1 MRDPL
6 LPLLPGPQDADRPW
20 LICYRIDE
28 RVELTGHVL
37 SMWMA
42 KIAGLIT
49 AESVQGDGVHVG
61 LPPHWRT
68 VAWACGTW
76 MAGRSVLLGSSEE
89 ISAAGLVPELSVA
102 FTPEDLCDEAE
113 AQVLVP
119 PASLA
124 LRWPGELPALVL
136 DGAADLMHYPDH
148 FTPVSAAADLMC
160 LSDLGDRGVLS
171 SDPAAPAAQ
180 GGPAGTSPSDP
191 RPTSLTRAQLVAQ
204 VEASCRTAGADNRSA
219 SRAAL
224 VRHAD
229 TAQMLQ
235 EVLVAWR
242 SGRTAVIL
250 TPEAG
255 DDIAATAIRQE
266 GITEWTGG
274 AQPH

>member
-1 MRDPL
+1 MPDPL

-20 LICYRIDE
+20 LVCYGIDE

-37 SMWMA
+37 SMWLA
-42 KIAGLIT
+42 KTAGFVT
-49 AESVQGDGVHVG
+49 SESAPGDGVHVA

-76 MAGRSVLLGSSEE
+76 LAGRSVLLGSSEE
-89 ISAAGLVPELSVA
+89 IRAAGLVPELSVA
-102 FTPEDLCDEAE
+102 FTPESLCEEAE

-119 PASLA
+119 SASLA

-148 FTPVSAAADLMC
+148 FTPVSAAGDLTC
-160 LSDLGDRGVLS
+160 LSDLTAEMAVPA
-171 SDPAAPAAQ
+171 DPGA
-180 GGPAGTSPSDP
+180 PAGTVPSGDG
-191 RPTSLTRAQLVAQ
+191 PTILTRAQLVAQ
-204 VEASCRTAGADNRSA
+204 VEAAGASTGADKASA
-219 SRAAL
+219 SRAVL
-224 VRHAD
+224 VRSPH

-242 SGRTAVIL
+242 TGRTAVVL

-255 DDIAATAIRQE
+255 DDVAAAAVRQE
-266 GITEWTGG
+266 GITEWVGG
-274 AQPH
+274 PQSH